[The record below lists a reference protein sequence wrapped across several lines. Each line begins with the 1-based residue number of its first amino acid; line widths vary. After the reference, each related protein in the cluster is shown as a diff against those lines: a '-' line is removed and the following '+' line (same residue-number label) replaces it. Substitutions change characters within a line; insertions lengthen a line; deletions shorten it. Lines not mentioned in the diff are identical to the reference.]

1 MPTMELAS
9 GRTFDPNGKSFDC
22 LVNRLHAWASTLLRV
37 ILTLGFILIT
47 WPSIWFIYQIDFLI
61 DKTQPPRGRLWCEL
75 EVLQIPARS
84 TIFSQSTKLP
94 RGLWLRFRARALWF
108 AGSPLRRS
116 APLLKEASFKF
127 LYDMRLFNFSF
138 QFSLP
143 CAARSFRLI
152 FFIRYDL
159 APFQVF
165 KFRSPCG
172 LPPFKF
178 VGLSWQFLTPKR
190 CSTKS
195 TVSEWRG
202 RCISA

>member
-1 MPTMELAS
+1 M
-9 GRTFDPNGKSFDC
+9 
-22 LVNRLHAWASTLLRV
+22 
-37 ILTLGFILIT
+37 
-47 WPSIWFIYQIDFLI
+47 I
-61 DKTQPPRGRLWCEL
+61 DKTQPPRHEGDYDADSKSFKSP
-75 EVLQIPARS
+75 PAVQFLARVRNCPGVYG
-84 TIFSQSTKLP
+84 FAFEQVPFDLP
-94 RGLWLRFRARALWF
+94 V
-108 AGSPLRRS
+108 RRS

-127 LYDMRLFNFSF
+127 FYDVRLSNFSF

-152 FFIRYDL
+152 FTSIRYDL

-178 VGLSWQFLTPKR
+178 VGLSWQFLTPIR

-195 TVSEWRG
+195 TVSE
-202 RCISA
+202 